1 LVDIIESLKA
11 GDKRAA
17 ARLITKAENNEKEA
31 FEILKKLYDNT
42 GNAYVIGITGP
53 PGSGKSTLTDK
64 LVKEIRKKY
73 NKKVG
78 IIAVDPTSPFTGG
91 AILGDRIR
99 MQDLSLDEGVFIR
112 SMGTRGHLGGLS
124 KATNYAVKVLDIIG
138 MDYIFIETV
147 GVGQSEVDIVKT
159 ADTTVLVMVPGL
171 GDDIQAI
178 KAGIMEIADIFA
190 VNKADRGGT
199 DRLVAE
205 IEMMLDLNPEN
216 TPWKPPIV
224 KTSAVSNKGV
234 TELLDA
240 IKTHKK
246 FLKET
251 DLLKTK
257 RISNIETEI
266 LKIVKEELMSLITQ
280 KENHDKRKRLAVD
293 VYHKKIDPFTA
304 ADCLIKIIKGG

>member
-1 LVDIIESLKA
+1 VDIIESLKA

-17 ARLITKAENNEKEA
+17 ARLITRAENNEKEA

-124 KATNYAVKVLDIIG
+124 KATNYAVKILDIMG

-178 KAGIMEIADIFA
+178 KAGVMEIADIFA

-205 IEMMLDLNPEN
+205 IEMMLDLNPE
-216 TPWKPPIV
+216 TTRWRPPIV

-234 TELLDA
+234 TELLEA
-240 IKTHKK
+240 ITTHKK

-266 LKIVKEELMSLITQ
+266 LKITKEELMSLITQ
-280 KENHDKRKRLAVD
+280 KENHDKVKRLAID

-304 ADCLIKIIKGG
+304 ADCLIKTIRGG